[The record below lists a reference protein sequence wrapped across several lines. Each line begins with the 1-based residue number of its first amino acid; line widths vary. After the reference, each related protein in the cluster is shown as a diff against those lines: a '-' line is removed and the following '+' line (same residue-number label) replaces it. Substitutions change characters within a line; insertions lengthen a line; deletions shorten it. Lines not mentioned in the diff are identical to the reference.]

1 MCEGLCQV
9 TNSGHGGNIAQV
21 CETHGLRPDEIID
34 FSANINPLGYSPG
47 LPARISREL
56 QSVLHYPDI
65 DAAPLRMAVSSH
77 ISRHEDEILIG
88 NGSTEH
94 IYLLP
99 RILRPKTGIV
109 FEPTYSDYARAMKN
123 AGADVTEI
131 MRKTETFEAD
141 LNHPAIG
148 SKTGGANTML
158 YLCNPNNP
166 TGTLTKKEEVF
177 SLATRYP
184 DMCIVIDEA
193 FMDFVPE
200 SDRFSVLTDAGAGDL
215 RNVIVLRS
223 MTKFHGFPG
232 LRLGYMVAH
241 TDIIE
246 RLRALKEPWTVN
258 TLAQVA
264 GLLALED
271 KEHVKKSREFAATE
285 ENFLY
290 RQLSAIDGLRPIPP
304 SVNFILVRISDDGP
318 TSREL
323 QESLIGMG
331 ILIRDCSNFGG
342 LGDRYFRVA
351 VRTREENVKLSSCL
365 ESALKGLVV
374 K

>member
-1 MCEGLCQV
+1 V
-9 TNSGHGGNIAQV
+9 TNSAHGGNIAQV
-21 CETHGLRPDEIID
+21 CETHGLRPDEITD

-65 DAAPLRMAVSSH
+65 DAAPLRTAVSSH

-99 RILRPKTGIV
+99 RILRPETGIV

-141 LNHPAIG
+141 LNYPAIG
-148 SKTGGANTML
+148 SKTGANTML

-166 TGTLTKKEEVF
+166 TGTLTKKEEIL
-177 SLATRYP
+177 SLARRCP

-193 FMDFVPE
+193 FMDFVA
-200 SDRFSVLTDAGAGDL
+200 DGYKFSVLKDAGAGSL
-215 RNVIVLRS
+215 RNIIVLRS

-232 LRLGYMVAH
+232 LRLGYTVAH

-258 TLAQVA
+258 TLAQAA

-271 KEHVKKSREFAATE
+271 NDYIEKSREFVAAE
-285 ENFLY
+285 KDFLY

-318 TSREL
+318 TSHEL

-331 ILIRDCSNFGG
+331 ILIRDCSNFRG
-342 LGDRYFRVA
+342 LGDKYFRVA
-351 VRTREENVKLSSCL
+351 VRTRDENVKLVSCL
-365 ESALKGLVV
+365 ESSLKGLVV

>member
-1 MCEGLCQV
+1 M
-9 TNSGHGGNIAQV
+9 TNSGHGGDIARV

-34 FSANINPLGYSPG
+34 FSANINPLGYPPG
-47 LPARISREL
+47 LPARISREF

-65 DAAPLRMAVSSH
+65 DASPLRAAIASH
-77 ISRHEDEILIG
+77 IAHREDEILIG

-99 RILRPKTGIV
+99 RIFGPKTGIV

-123 AGADVTEI
+123 AGAVIITEI

-148 SKTGGANTML
+148 SKTGANTML

-166 TGTLTKKEEVF
+166 TGTLTKKEEIL
-177 SLATRYP
+177 SLARRCP

-193 FMDFVPE
+193 FMDFVAE
-200 SDRFSVLTDAGAGDL
+200 SDRFSVLTDAGVRNL
-215 RNVIVLRS
+215 RNIIVLRS

-241 TDIIE
+241 HEVIE

-258 TLAQVA
+258 TLAQAA

-271 KEHVKKSREFAATE
+271 REHVKKSREFAAAE
-285 ENFLY
+285 KDFLY
-290 RQLSAIDGLRPIPP
+290 RRLSAMEGLRPIPP
-304 SVNFILVRISDDGP
+304 SVNFILVKITDAGP

-331 ILIRDCSNFGG
+331 ILIRDCSNFRG

-351 VRTREENVKLSSCL
+351 VRRREENTKLVSCL

>member
-1 MCEGLCQV
+1 M
-9 TNSGHGGNIAQV
+9 TDSGHGGNIAQV

-34 FSANINPLGYSPG
+34 FSANINPLGYPPG

-65 DAAPLRMAVSSH
+65 DAAPLRTAVSSY

-141 LNHPAIG
+141 LNHPAVG
-148 SKTGGANTML
+148 TEPGVRKML

-166 TGTLTKKEEVF
+166 TGTLTKKEEIL
-177 SLATRYP
+177 SLARRCP
-184 DMCIVIDEA
+184 DMCIIIDEA
-193 FMDFVPE
+193 FMDFVAE
-200 SDRFSVLTDAGAGDL
+200 SDRFSVLTDAGAGNS

-258 TLAQVA
+258 TLAQAA

-271 KEHVKKSREFAATE
+271 QEHAKKSREFAASE
-285 ENFLY
+285 KNFLY
-290 RQLSAIDGLRPIPP
+290 RQLSSIDGLRPIPP
-304 SVNFILVRISDDGP
+304 SVNFILVSISDDGP
-318 TSREL
+318 TSREF

-331 ILIRDCSNFGG
+331 ILIRDCSNFRG
-342 LGDRYFRVA
+342 LGDKYFRVA
-351 VRTREENVKLSSCL
+351 VRTRDENEKLVSCL